1 MSALT
6 SLLVRDGVV
15 PVRKIEEAL
24 QRQVISGGD
33 VETVLLEMDA
43 LPENVLAAYRAAVY
57 GLGPASREEIMS
69 VAPEVIGLVPAEVAV
84 EHELIPLSVHGSV
97 LEVALREPLSAERE
111 ERLGFL
117 LGFDLVARIACEV
130 RVAAG
135 LAHHYGAELS
145 PRFTRLVDRLRKRDS
160 GEARR
165 PSVSGPL
172 AAHASD
178 IPYKHHEH
186 FEGRT
191 RPLDPRVEPDRPR
204 RPTNPG
210 MGRVTA
216 ETAELAEAAERER
229 IAAQEPVREQRRA
242 PVASLPEDEEL
253 DGGPVV
259 FPSEPLRAE
268 PSPPRS
274 AAPAPVRAPRRAP
287 SSPALKLLRGPLTL
301 AACERMLKRA
311 SDRDQILEVFFS
323 YARQFFDY
331 TALFVV
337 HDNAADGREAWGVG
351 ATAEQ
356 VQAVSIPLDRPS
368 VFAEVR
374 RTTAPLVRR
383 LGATDVERDVAIAL
397 RRPTTPPALI
407 MPIAIRQRVVIL
419 LYGDRGGEE
428 FDLGA
433 VMELVRFASRVVEA
447 FELLILRKKRT
458 GYHEPASGA
467 GRGSLKS
474 AAKVVARTAGRARP
488 GAGQRV
494 HESGAWRPG
503 RRFAGV
509 FAPVVDGPVVA
520 GGGADSWSAAT
531 PDQPPGAV
539 VHPPPREPEA
549 TAEAPPVVAGEAAPV
564 ERAPRRPAEPTSPTL
579 PSPEPPSPE
588 PPSPEP
594 PSPEPKAAGA
604 SQPRRRVRRA
614 PSQVDGPPQLV
625 LGIPR
630 DAPPP
635 PPSAELD
642 LGALQ
647 IAAALAEPA
656 QSEEPEMIVDVEDGD
671 DEDLEA
677 IAELE
682 AQVERERDRERA
694 QARARAEGTY
704 RLHGGRVDVVRA
716 PAEPP
721 ARPSSRPRARMVR
734 DPRREDEES
743 GDPASGRPAVITD
756 VVRPPASLRPGRAT
770 DAETR
775 SVIVDMGEQVHAQVA
790 DLIAAKS
797 DEKRAELIRGLYF
810 LGEAALPA
818 LVQAFPGPVH
828 WNRHAP
834 SGPMPAGRD
843 VSVVTRALVAFG
855 ERAVPYV
862 AALMSSGEADQRFY
876 AALVAAEL
884 VHPDLID
891 AAAERIHDPDPG
903 VRRIACALLPK
914 LAGYRGF
921 EEVRVVIRRTAR
933 LRGKDPSRRWQAVDA
948 LAALRDVASLDKLI
962 DLLKEDDAVLIDH
975 VHRALVILTCEDMG
989 RSHRRWR
996 GWYDKHGE
1004 RHRVEWLI
1012 DGLMHDDESIRTL
1025 AGNELERL
1033 TQEQYG
1039 FHPGAP
1045 KKDRERAHRRY
1056 RRWWEDEGRRRFV

>member
-43 LPENVLAAYRAAVY
+43 LPENVLAAYRAALY

-69 VAPEVIGLVPAEVAV
+69 VAPEVVGLVPAEVAI
-84 EHELIPLSVHGSV
+84 EHKLIPLSVHGSV
-97 LEVALREPLSAERE
+97 LEVALREPLSTEQE

-135 LAHHYGAELS
+135 LAHHYAAELS
-145 PRFTRLVDRLRKRDS
+145 PRFTRLIDRLRKRDS
-160 GEARR
+160 GEATR
-165 PSVSGPL
+165 PRVSGAL

-191 RPLDPRVEPDRPR
+191 RPLDPRVQPDRPR

-216 ETAELAEAAERER
+216 ETAELAEAAERARLAEE
-229 IAAQEPVREQRRA
+229 APPSEPRRA

-259 FPSEPLRAE
+259 FPSEPGRGEPRRGEPGASEPARGALR
-268 PSPPRS
+268 PPRRTS
-274 AAPAPVRAPRRAP
+274 

-301 AACERMLKRA
+301 AAGERMLKRV

-337 HDNAADGREAWGVG
+337 QENAADGREAWGPG
-351 ATAEQ
+351 ASTEE
-356 VQAVSIPLDRPS
+356 VQAVSVPLDRPS

-383 LGATDVERDVAIAL
+383 LGATDVERDVALGL

-407 MPIAIRQRVVIL
+407 LPIAIRQRVVLL

-447 FELLILRKKRT
+447 FELLILRKKRA
-458 GYHEPASGA
+458 GYHERGAS
-467 GRGSLKS
+467 RDPGSLKS
-474 AAKVVARTAGRARP
+474 AAKVVAETAGRGRP
-488 GAGQRV
+488 SADRRR

-509 FAPVVDGPVVA
+509 FAPVLEL
-520 GGGADSWSAAT
+520 GGADSWSSAT
-531 PDQPPGAV
+531 PDQPPSAV
-539 VHPPPREPEA
+539 VHPPRSEA
-549 TAEAPPVVAGEAAPV
+549 APVIAGEAAPV
-564 ERAPRRPAEPTSPTL
+564 TAGEAAPAEAPPVSAE
-579 PSPEPPSPE
+579 PSPPP
-588 PPSPEP
+588 
-594 PSPEPKAAGA
+594 
-604 SQPRRRVRRA
+604 RRVRRA

-635 PPSAELD
+635 PPSAEID

-647 IAAALAEPA
+647 IAAALAEPVRE
-656 QSEEPEMIVDVEDGD
+656 EEPEMIVDVD
-671 DEDLEA
+671 DADEEDLEA

-682 AQVERERDRERA
+682 AQVERDRERERA

-704 RLHGGRVDVVRA
+704 RMPGGRVDVVRA
-716 PAEPP
+716 TPSEPLERPA
-721 ARPSSRPRARMVR
+721 SRPRARMVR
-734 DPRREDEES
+734 DPRRDGDDSSS
-743 GDPASGRPAVITD
+743 GGSGRPVVATD
-756 VVRPPASLRPGRAT
+756 VVRPPASLRPPRGA
-770 DAETR
+770 DPETR

-790 DLIAAKS
+790 DLIAAQS
-797 DEKRAELIRGLYF
+797 EERRAELIRGLFF

-818 LVQAFPGPVH
+818 LVQAFPGPLS
-828 WNRHAP
+828 WDRHAP
-834 SGPMPAGRD
+834 SGPIPAGRD
-843 VSVVTRALVAFG
+843 VSVVARALVAFG

-862 AALMSSGEADQRFY
+862 SALMSSGQADQRFY

-903 VRRIACALLPK
+903 VRRIACALLPR

-933 LRGKDPSRRWQAVDA
+933 LRGKDTSRRWQAVDA
-948 LAALRDVASLDKLI
+948 LAALRDVAIVDKLI
-962 DLLKEDDAVLIDH
+962 DLLKEDDAELVDH
-975 VHRALVILTCEDMG
+975 VHRALVILTCDDMG

-996 GWYDKHGE
+996 AWHDKRGE

-1012 DGLMHDDESIRTL
+1012 DGLMHDDASIRTL
-1025 AGNELERL
+1025 AGTELERL
-1033 TQEQYG
+1033 TQERYG
-1039 FHPGAP
+1039 YQPGAP
-1045 KKDRERAHRRY
+1045 RRDRERVQRRY
-1056 RRWWEDEGRRRFV
+1056 RRWWEDDGRRRFV